1 MERAFFQSNLA
12 TQAAHDATR
21 ALNPFDQFHGVDDA
35 VHDALREFGQRKL
48 SEYFASLKYGVRL
61 TYVIPKDVDEIF
73 PEMFIGLDP
82 GESVEGIVNFFSDRH
97 APQRFG
103 DLAEIKKAYKIE
115 IQTNMRPDDERNEGG
130 DATEIFP
137 HQTMCTLPVLE
148 ETQNIPIDRMTIAN
162 FYGSEALRSEEG
174 WGADVGYTGLS
185 RQQIFNP
192 NITRLKERL
201 IRNNPDFQILFD
213 FALGSARLTS
223 LLAIYCMQTG
233 TFTNK
238 SLDYAFFRTKQS
250 LIAAMFAAQPDLP
263 IEEFYKYADPSLAAV
278 GGPQGLL
285 KNQNRFAS
293 TSGQSGNAAAKTVPF
308 IIKGMAEY
316 QDPSSPR

>member
-1 MERAFFQSNLA
+1 
-12 TQAAHDATR
+12 
-21 ALNPFDQFHGVDDA
+21 
-35 VHDALREFGQRKL
+35 
-48 SEYFASLKYGVRL
+48 
-61 TYVIPKDVDEIF
+61 
-73 PEMFIGLDP
+73 
-82 GESVEGIVNFFSDRH
+82 
-97 APQRFG
+97 
-103 DLAEIKKAYKIE
+103 
-115 IQTNMRPDDERNEGG
+115 
-130 DATEIFP
+130 
-137 HQTMCTLPVLE
+137 
-148 ETQNIPIDRMTIAN
+148 MTIAN

-308 IIKGMAEY
+308 IIKGLAEY
-316 QDPSSPR
+316 QDPSYAFAAGLDKTGLLPGGLAPSALVFVAPMNVVPFSPLPPVTNLGLSAYATGKLPGEDVSYNERTSGAQGVPTPQSGQCQEAPEDDE